1 MSNKVKDEATILQE
15 HADLTANVA
24 KLTTDLQAEKKT
36 STDQAAE
43 ITRLKGELATANTNA
58 EKATKDLEAANT
70 ELGKLRTENAE
81 LKSKDA
87 DVDKRAAEQLVRI
100 GIREVASTKKEEP
113 ARAKTATELCIEAKE
128 QEAAA
133 AKK

>member
-1 MSNKVKDEATILQE
+1 MSKNVKDEATILQE

-43 ITRLKGELATANTNA
+43 ITRLKGELATATGNA
-58 EKATKDLEAANT
+58 EKAGKELETANA
-70 ELGKLRTENAE
+70 ELLKLRTENAE

-100 GIREVASTKKEEP
+100 GIREVAGTKKEEP
-113 ARAKTATELCIEAKE
+113 ARKKTLTELCIEAR
-128 QEAAA
+128 EAES